1 MCALANMDTHTRTT
15 ARTNF
20 TTNQCVARTIQ
31 DGKAV
36 SALASVALGV
46 RLEPHKRLASHHTPA
61 AAYRPIELMW
71 RFVCRAPTAQALQ
84 RGQKPP
90 PLPPF
95 EQSNAAFIHP
105 AGTRISTAIQW
116 CSATSA
122 RSQLPNTAPYLP
134 TGSPRQRGLLKET
147 QPNKPPSPA
156 ATPTRLLPA
165 GHCS

>member
-71 RFVCRAPTAQALQ
+71 RLFAGLLQ
-84 RGQKPP
+84 RKHSREVKTPS
-90 PLPPF
+90 LPPF

-105 AGTRISTAIQW
+105 AGTRITFYRHPMVLHRLA
-116 CSATSA
+116 
-122 RSQLPNTAPYLP
+122 PNF
-134 TGSPRQRGLLKET
+134 
-147 QPNKPPSPA
+147 
-156 ATPTRLLPA
+156 
-165 GHCS
+165 

>member
-1 MCALANMDTHTRTT
+1 MDTHTRTT

-84 RGQKPP
+84 RGQN
-90 PLPPF
+90 PLPSPLRTK
-95 EQSNAAFIHP
+95 QCSLYPPCRDKNNILPPSN
-105 AGTRISTAIQW
+105 G
-116 CSATSA
+116 ATSA
-122 RSQLPNTAPYLP
+122 RSQLLNTAPYLP